1 MKKLIAVFLFLTL
14 FNTNTFADE
23 DAGYWPRSY
32 YAGFGF
38 SAVATRGD
46 IGNYTLNT
54 KTEDGEKE
62 TVHLPT
68 TNLFVSPDF
77 ILGVNI
83 AQFSLALNYNYW
95 YFTDNLA
102 GFPENNVEEQIRIW
116 RLGIEFIYNIF
127 WPEFFQ
133 PGIGL
138 GYAYTSIKTDN
149 SVIPADESK
158 EKTDSELMG
167 SSIAMIFDIRY
178 FLTDHIILV
187 PTIKFYE
194 SWFSNL
200 YTENAGTK
208 DLKHKQW
215 QTFAVIEMAILYQ
228 F

>member
-1 MKKLIAVFLFLTL
+1 MKKLIAVFLFLSFFTA
-14 FNTNTFADE
+14 NAFAYEDE
-23 DAGYWPRSY
+23 GYWPRSY
-32 YAGFGF
+32 YAGLGF

-62 TVHLPT
+62 TVHLPS

-200 YTENAGTK
+200 
-208 DLKHKQW
+208 
-215 QTFAVIEMAILYQ
+215 LYGK
-228 F
+228 